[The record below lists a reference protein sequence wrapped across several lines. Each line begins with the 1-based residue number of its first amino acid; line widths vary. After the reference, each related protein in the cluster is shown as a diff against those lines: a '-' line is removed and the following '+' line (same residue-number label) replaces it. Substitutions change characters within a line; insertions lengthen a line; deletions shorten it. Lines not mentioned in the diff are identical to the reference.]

1 MTDEIDE
8 IGQEKYPKPQDPCA
22 SLNHTETLEH
32 TISPWFSLF
41 FIHVHTQILVVYI
54 AHDTLPLFLSHS
66 VASSLTW
73 SLLELELTALY
84 SVCTSAKMSE
94 LGHERHPDKP
104 MHIARKLANA

>member
-1 MTDEIDE
+1 MTDEIDG
-8 IGQEKYPKPQDPCA
+8 IGEEKCPKPQHPCA

-84 SVCTSAKMSE
+84 SVCNSCGSVSSTQYDNVCTSKFRF
-94 LGHERHPDKP
+94 LWWK
-104 MHIARKLANA
+104 